1 MRKEADDAILRAE
14 EAEKKIK
21 EKDMV
26 ITSKDQE
33 ILSLTHRLGIL
44 EVDTEKLEAKLQDYK
59 TSSLDS
65 EHSKTTAENLVRK
78 VQLLEEE
85 LDNAEKNLKETVEK
99 YVSTD
104 WGLVNDSNSTVVVPY
119 RLRQVDVKAEH
130 FERQVT
136 RAEQERDGWE
146 KKYEVSLEYY

>member
-1 MRKEADDAILRAE
+1 LRKEADDAILRAE

-104 WGLVNDSNSTVVVPY
+104 
-119 RLRQVDVKAEH
+119 
-130 FERQVT
+130 
-136 RAEQERDGWE
+136 
-146 KKYEVSLEYY
+146 